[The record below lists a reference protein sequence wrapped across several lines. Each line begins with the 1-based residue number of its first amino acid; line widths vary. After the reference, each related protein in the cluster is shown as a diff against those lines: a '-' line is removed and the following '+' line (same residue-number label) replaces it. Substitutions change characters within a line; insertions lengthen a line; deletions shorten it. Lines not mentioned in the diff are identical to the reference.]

1 VNTPPDLP
9 HLLHVF
15 LPDVAIVIKRKAKGN
30 YGLYA
35 VIATKRLF
43 IDDGKYYFTKCYL
56 SIE

>member
-9 HLLHVF
+9 HLLHVFF

-35 VIATKRLF
+35 Q
-43 IDDGKYYFTKCYL
+43 
-56 SIE
+56 